1 MEQEGFETET
11 GFRCLG
17 GCIGSDEERDR
28 WIDDKILSWVAGAEI
43 MGKAAQ
49 ADPHSAFCGFQ
60 KSFQQ
65 EWQRVQRAVPGIEDH
80 FGPVFRAM
88 Q

>member
-1 MEQEGFETET
+1 MEPEGFETET
-11 GFRCLG
+11 GFRHLG
-17 GCIGSDEERDR
+17 GHIGGTEERDR
-28 WIDDKILSWVAGAEI
+28 WIDDKILSWVAGVEI

-49 ADPHSAFCGFQ
+49 ANPHSAFCGFQ